1 MSEPVAHPRFVFDT
15 VFAEGGR
22 VIAPPRPKKNFTVE
36 EVEAV
41 RAEAYAEGE
50 RSVTARAQQMQA
62 LALTQIAEAARGALG
77 GLAAVAHQH
86 RSGSARLAMAAAGK
100 IADAALL
107 QFPQAP
113 AAAALDALAREIEA
127 VPRLVVRAAP
137 DLLVPLEAALAE
149 AAQSAGYP
157 GQIVVRAEPSMPL
170 AAFVFDWGDGS
181 AAFDPVQAAARVGEA
196 LENAL
201 AAEGDHGESL
211 NLSQSPSHEADHG

>member
-1 MSEPVAHPRFVFDT
+1 MTEPVVHPRFVFDT
-15 VFAEGGR
+15 VFADSGR
-22 VIAPPRPKKNFTVE
+22 VIAPPRTKKNFTIE
-36 EVEAV
+36 EVEAI

-50 RSVTARAQQMQA
+50 RSVTAQAQKMQSMA
-62 LALTQIAEAARGALG
+62 LAQIAEAARGALG
-77 GLAAVAHQH
+77 GLGMVAHQH
-86 RSGSARLAMAAAGK
+86 RSGAARLALAAAGK

-107 QFPQAP
+107 RFPQAP

-127 VPRLVVRAAP
+127 VPRLIVRAAP
-137 DLLVPLEAALAE
+137 AMLEPLEAALAE

-157 GQIVVRAEPSMPL
+157 GQIVVRAEPAMPL

-201 AAEGDHGESL
+201 AAEGCHAESL
-211 NLSQSPSHEADHG
+211 NISDSLSHEADHG